1 MFMTTIDQI
10 YSIFLRHP
18 DICTDSRQ
26 IRDNALFFAL
36 KGDHFN
42 GNHYAKDALE
52 KGAAYAVVDDPEVVT
67 HERFLLVEDVLM
79 TLQQLARHHRK
90 KLNLPVIAITGTNGK
105 TTTKEVTAA
114 VLSTRFRV
122 EYTRGNLNNHIG
134 VPLTLLS
141 MNEQTEIGIVEM
153 GANHPGEIDFLCRIA
168 LPDYGLVTNMG
179 KAHLEGFGGLEGVI
193 RTKSELYRYL
203 AENSGTVFI
212 NGDNPLLTS
221 SVGTQK
227 ELVEYGS
234 GKDARLKGGIIN
246 EPPFCTLSISE
257 KGQHTLV
264 RSRLI
269 GNYNAE
275 NILAAASIGRY
286 FRVPMELIAK
296 AIENYSPSNSRSQL
310 LVKGTNRIIL
320 DAYNANP
327 TSMALALSNF
337 ISMEA
342 DNKVVI
348 LGDMLELGENSHA
361 EHQTIVDQLKGTN
374 LQALFLVGNS
384 FKQTSKPDYFL
395 SFADKE
401 ELIRWL
407 LIHPLYNNTVL
418 IKGSHGIRLDRIV
431 DAIN

>member
-1 MFMTTIDQI
+1 
-10 YSIFLRHP
+10 
-18 DICTDSRQ
+18 
-26 IRDNALFFAL
+26 
-36 KGDHFN
+36 
-42 GNHYAKDALE
+42 
-52 KGAAYAVVDDPEVVT
+52 
-67 HERFLLVEDVLM
+67 
-79 TLQQLARHHRK
+79 
-90 KLNLPVIAITGTNGK
+90 
-105 TTTKEVTAA
+105 
-114 VLSTRFRV
+114 
-122 EYTRGNLNNHIG
+122 
-134 VPLTLLS
+134 
-141 MNEQTEIGIVEM
+141 MNQDTEIGIVEM

-212 NGDNPLLTS
+212 NGDNPLLIS

-227 ELVEYGS
+227 ELVQYGS
-234 GKDARLKGGIIN
+234 SKDARLNVEIIN

-257 KGQHTLV
+257 KGQNTLV

-269 GNYNAE
+269 GNYNTE
-275 NILAAASIGRY
+275 NILAAATIGRY
-286 FRVPMELIAK
+286 FGVPMNLIADALEK
-296 AIENYSPSNSRSQL
+296 YFPSNSRSQL

-342 DNKVVI
+342 NNKVVI
-348 LGDMLELGENSHA
+348 LGDMLELGEDSPA
-361 EHQTIVDQLKGTN
+361 EHQTVVDQLKNTK
-374 LQALFLVGNS
+374 LPDVFLVGHAFNR
-384 FKQTSKPDYFL
+384 TSKPDFFL

-407 LIHPLYNNTVL
+407 LIHPLYKKTVL
-418 IKGSHGIRLDRIV
+418 IKGSHGIRLDRVV
-431 DAIN
+431 DVIN

>member
-1 MFMTTIDQI
+1 
-10 YSIFLRHP
+10 
-18 DICTDSRQ
+18 
-26 IRDNALFFAL
+26 
-36 KGDHFN
+36 
-42 GNHYAKDALE
+42 
-52 KGAAYAVVDDPEVVT
+52 VVDDPEVVT
-67 HERFLLVEDVLM
+67 DERFLLVEDVLM

-114 VLSTRFRV
+114 VLATRFRV

-168 LPDYGLVTNMG
+168 FPDYGLVTNMG

-193 RTKSELYRYL
+193 RTKSELYRFL

-212 NGDNPLLTS
+212 NGDNPLLVS

-227 ELVEYGS
+227 ELVQYGS
-234 GKDARLKGGIIN
+234 DKDARLKGEIIS

-257 KGQHTLV
+257 KGQLTVL

-269 GNYNAE
+269 GDYNGE
-275 NILAAASIGRY
+275 NILAAATIGRY
-286 FRVPMELIAK
+286 FGVPMNLIADALEK
-296 AIENYSPSNSRSQL
+296 YVPSNSRSQL

-348 LGDMLELGENSHA
+348 LGDMLELGDDSPE
-361 EHQTIVDQLKGTN
+361 EHQTIVDQLKEKQ
-374 LQALFLVGNS
+374 LPDVFLVGNA
-384 FKQTSKPDYFL
+384 FQQTSKPDFFL
-395 SFADKE
+395 SFTDKE
-401 ELIRWL
+401 ELVRWL
-407 LIHPLYNNTVL
+407 LIHPLRNKTVL
-418 IKGSHGIRLDRIV
+418 IKGSHGIRLDRVV